1 MPHKPIFGT
10 EHNVEFITMQLANRV
25 ITILQAYY
33 KIRFN
38 ALYVST

>member
-1 MPHKPIFGT
+1 MYPYTFHY
-10 EHNVEFITMQLANRV
+10 VEFITMQLANRV

-38 ALYVST
+38 KLYAIT